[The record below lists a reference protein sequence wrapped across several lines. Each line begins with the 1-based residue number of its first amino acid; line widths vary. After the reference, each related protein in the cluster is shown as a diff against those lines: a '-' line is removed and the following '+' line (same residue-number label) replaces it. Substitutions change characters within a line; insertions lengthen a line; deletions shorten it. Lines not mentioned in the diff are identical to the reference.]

1 VQVGRSQRQGSAET
15 FRPTIRLTNM
25 RAGRLGLSMAP
36 LVLSGTLLAACA
48 SGPGSAA
55 NCSLMSRQQ
64 ILALA
69 VRADVRV
76 DRISARLMPNEQF
89 ERWFSPGSSGTFPS
103 TMVWAVAISGYVYV
117 MGYRPPSTRPN
128 WVVRAYNAGTGD
140 MMAGSSGG
148 PQPGDKWPAG
158 FDGLPDAAASCPAGP
173 PPAPSTTSIP
183 KSTISVAA
191 SLTLEGQPAQV
202 GVDPGTHRIFVS
214 SHNPDDRLTVFDGTV
229 EPPKAIATVK
239 VEFGDGNLAI
249 DPGTH
254 RLFVLAGQG
263 LEVVDG
269 AATPPRVI
277 ANIHVA
283 DAPTNVAVDPSTHR
297 IYVTDGNQQ
306 SVVVLDG
313 QPVPPHILTVVAG
326 LGVYPDQM
334 AIDVAGHRLFVACLG
349 SDNWVQTI
357 DIGPSVPVLL
367 GRPTRLGGQPGG
379 MAFDAATKRLLV
391 GIATGRE
398 IDSVIRMVSS
408 NAGPVRDRPLVSV
421 GNDPAS
427 LAIGSVSGN
436 IFVTNTY
443 SDSVTVLATSAASL
457 NALGSLKVGNRPVF
471 VAVDHEAHRAFV
483 LNAGIWADVRTNLAP
498 PSLTVIDGA

>member
-1 VQVGRSQRQGSAET
+1 
-15 FRPTIRLTNM
+15 
-25 RAGRLGLSMAP
+25 MAS
-36 LVLSGTLLAACA
+36 LVLSGMLLAACA

-55 NCSLMSRQQ
+55 NCSLMSRHQ

-76 DRISARLMPNEQF
+76 DRISARLMPEEQF
-89 ERWFSPGSSGTFPS
+89 ERWFNPGGSGNFPS
-103 TMVWAVAISGYVYV
+103 TMVWAVATSGYVNV
-117 MGYRPPSTRPN
+117 MGSMPLSTRPN

-140 MMAGSSGG
+140 LMASSSGG
-148 PQPGDKWPAG
+148 PQPGDKWPVG
-158 FDGLPDAAASCPAGP
+158 FDGLPDVAANCPAGP
-173 PPAPSTTSIP
+173 PQAASATSIAR
-183 KSTISVAA
+183 STISVGAG
-191 SLTLEGQPAQV
+191 LPLEGQPAQM

-214 SHNPDDRLTVFDGTV
+214 SRNPDDRLTVFDGAV

-254 RLFVLAGQG
+254 RLFLLAGQG

-283 DAPTNVAVDPSTHR
+283 DAPTNVVVDPATHR
-297 IYVTDGNQQ
+297 IYVTDANQQ
-306 SVVVLDG
+306 AVVVLDG
-313 QPVPPHILTVVAG
+313 QPIPPHILPVVAG

-334 AIDVAGHRLFVACLG
+334 AIDPAGQHLFVACLG

-357 DIGPSVPVLL
+357 DIGPSIPVLL
-367 GRPTRLGGQPGG
+367 GKPTRLGGQPGG
-379 MAFDAATKRLLV
+379 MAFDAAKERLLV
-391 GIATGRE
+391 GIATGQE
-398 IDSVIRMVSS
+398 IDSIIRMTSS
-408 NAGPVRDRPLVSV
+408 TAGPVRDGQVVSV

-427 LAIGSVSGN
+427 LALGGVSGN
-436 IFVTNTY
+436 VFVANTY
-443 SDSVTVLATSAASL
+443 SDSVTVLATSSASL
-457 NALGSLKVGNRPVF
+457 NTLGSLKVGNRPIS
-471 VAVDHEAHRAFV
+471 VAVDPVTHRAFV

-498 PSLTVIDGA
+498 PTLTVIDGA

>member
-1 VQVGRSQRQGSAET
+1 
-15 FRPTIRLTNM
+15 
-25 RAGRLGLSMAP
+25 MAS
-36 LVLSGTLLAACA
+36 LVLSGMLLAACA

-55 NCSLMSRQQ
+55 NCSLMSRHQ

-76 DRISARLMPNEQF
+76 DRISARLMPEEQF
-89 ERWFSPGSSGTFPS
+89 ERWFNPGGSGNFPS
-103 TMVWAVAISGYVYV
+103 TMVWAVATSGYVNV
-117 MGYRPPSTRPN
+117 MGSMPLSTRPN

-140 MMAGSSGG
+140 LMASSSGG
-148 PQPGDKWPAG
+148 PQPGDKWPIG
-158 FDGLPDAAASCPAGP
+158 FDGLPDVAANCPAGP
-173 PPAPSTTSIP
+173 PQAASATSIAR
-183 KSTISVAA
+183 STISVGAG
-191 SLTLEGQPAQV
+191 LPLEGQPAQM

-214 SHNPDDRLTVFDGTV
+214 SRNPDDRLTVFDGAV

-254 RLFVLAGQG
+254 RLFLLAGQG

-283 DAPTNVAVDPSTHR
+283 DAPTNVVVDPATHR
-297 IYVTDGNQQ
+297 IYVTDANQQ
-306 SVVVLDG
+306 AVVVLDG
-313 QPVPPHILTVVAG
+313 QPIPPHILTVVAG

-334 AIDVAGHRLFVACLG
+334 AIDPAGQHLFVACLG

-357 DIGPSVPVLL
+357 DIGPSIPVLL
-367 GRPTRLGGQPGG
+367 GKPTRLGGQPGG
-379 MAFDAATKRLLV
+379 MAFDAAKERLLV
-391 GIATGRE
+391 GIATGQE
-398 IDSVIRMVSS
+398 IDSIIRMTSS
-408 NAGPVRDRPLVSV
+408 TAGPVRDGQVVSV

-427 LAIGSVSGN
+427 LALGGVSGN
-436 IFVTNTY
+436 VFVANTY
-443 SDSVTVLATSAASL
+443 SDSVTVLATSSASL
-457 NALGSLKVGNRPVF
+457 NTLGSLKVGNRPIS
-471 VAVDHEAHRAFV
+471 VAVDPVTHRAFV

-498 PSLTVIDGA
+498 PTLTVIDGA

>member
-1 VQVGRSQRQGSAET
+1 
-15 FRPTIRLTNM
+15 
-25 RAGRLGLSMAP
+25 
-36 LVLSGTLLAACA
+36 
-48 SGPGSAA
+48 
-55 NCSLMSRQQ
+55 MSRQQ
-64 ILALA
+64 VLALA

-76 DRISARLMPNEQF
+76 DRISARLMADDQF
-89 ERWFSPGSSGTFPS
+89 QQWFSPGSSGNVQP
-103 TMVWAVAISGYVYV
+103 TMVWAVAISGYVNV
-117 MGYRPPSTRPN
+117 MGYMGASRRPN

-158 FDGLPDAAASCPAGP
+158 FDALPDVAASCPAGP
-173 PPAPSTTSIP
+173 SQAPSTTSIA

-191 SLTLEGQPAQV
+191 SLPLEGQPAQV

-214 SHNPDDRLTVFDGTV
+214 SHNPDDRLTVFDGAV

-239 VEFGDGNLAI
+239 VAFGDGNLAI

-263 LEVVDG
+263 LEVIDG

-313 QPVPPHILTVVAG
+313 QPIPPHILTVVAG

-334 AIDVAGHRLFVACLG
+334 AIDAAGHHLFVACLG
-349 SDNWVQTI
+349 SDNWVQTV
-357 DIGPSVPVLL
+357 DIGPSIPVLL

-379 MAFDAATKRLLV
+379 LAFDAANERLLV
-391 GIATGRE
+391 GLTTGRE
-398 IDSVIRMVSS
+398 IDSVIEMTSS
-408 NAGPVRDRPLVSV
+408 VAGPARDGPVVSV
-421 GNDPAS
+421 GNDPAN
-427 LAIGSVSGN
+427 LAGGGVSGN
-436 IFVTNTY
+436 IFVANTY

-457 NALGSLKVGNRPVF
+457 NALGSLKVGNRPIF

>member
-1 VQVGRSQRQGSAET
+1 
-15 FRPTIRLTNM
+15 M
-25 RAGRLGLSMAP
+25 RAGRLGLSMAT
-36 LVLSGTLLAACA
+36 LLLTSTLLAGCS
-48 SGPGSAA
+48 SGPASAA

-76 DRISARLMPNEQF
+76 DRISARLMADDQF
-89 ERWFSPGSSGTFPS
+89 EQWFSPGSSGNVQP
-103 TMVWAVAISGYVYV
+103 TMVWAVATSGYVNA
-117 MGYRPPSTRPN
+117 MGYRGSSSRPN

-140 MMAGSSGG
+140 MMASSSGG
-148 PQPGDKWPAG
+148 PQPGDKWPPG
-158 FDGLPDAAASCPAGP
+158 FDGLPDVAASCPAGP
-173 PPAPSTTSIP
+173 PQAASTISIA
-183 KSTISVAA
+183 KSTISVGA
-191 SLTLEGQPAQV
+191 SLPLEGQPSQV

-214 SHNPDDRLTVFDGTV
+214 SRNPDDRLTVFDGAV

-239 VEFGDGNLAI
+239 VDFGDGNLAI

-263 LEVVDG
+263 LEVIDG

-283 DAPTNVAVDPSTHR
+283 YAPTNVAVDPSTHR

-306 SVVVLDG
+306 AVVVLDG
-313 QPVPPHILTVVAG
+313 QAIPPHILTVVAG

-334 AIDVAGHRLFVACLG
+334 AVDAAGHHLFVACLG

-357 DIGPSVPVLL
+357 DIGASIPVLL

-379 MAFDAATKRLLV
+379 LAFDAANKRLLV
-391 GIATGRE
+391 GIT
-398 IDSVIRMVSS
+398 SS
-408 NAGPVRDRPLVSV
+408 TAGPVRDGPLVLV

-427 LAIGSVSGN
+427 LAIGGVSGN
-436 IFVTNTY
+436 IFVANSY
-443 SDSVTVLATSAASL
+443 SDSVTVLATASASL
-457 NALGSLKVGNRPVF
+457 NPLGSLKAGNRPIS
-471 VAVDHEAHRAFV
+471 VAVDPVTHRAFV